1 MALIT
6 LLKAAS
12 YDGTSTAMMMVVMV
26 MVMMVMVVMVMVMV
40 VMVMVVMIHIHTLAL
55 DTMIPLSWS
64 KSGKTAAWLPGS
76 LTMDWRLKR
85 ERDLQK

>member
-12 YDGTSTAMMMVVMV
+12 YDVSSTAMMVMMVVMMVMMVMTV
-26 MVMMVMVVMVMVMV
+26 MVMMVMMMM
-40 VMVMVVMIHIHTLAL
+40 VMIHIHTLAL

-64 KSGKTAAWLPGS
+64 KSGKTPAWLPGS

>member
-1 MALIT
+1 
-6 LLKAAS
+6 
-12 YDGTSTAMMMVVMV
+12 MMMVVMV
-26 MVMMVMVVMVMVMV
+26 MVMMVMVMV

-76 LTMDWRLKR
+76 PTMDWRLKR